1 MLYLVVVVLVALAV
15 PLRLPIGG
23 RPKAAM
29 PQLDHRI
36 LERLAPVAVAEAAE
50 AYSAVLLAGE
60 QSQDPMGT
68 VGEVH
73 LLQIAGVAL
82 GDTVPQVVE
91 AADHE
96 PCCGRDYSSAQ
107 QGVAARQLQVQKG
120 GLHPEEHHLLHEGHQ
135 LALPYQLWVWWYPK
149 RVDGYT
155 IPSTRDEEVLLSGPT
170 K

>member
-1 MLYLVVVVLVALAV
+1 MLYLAVVVVLVALAL
-15 PLRLPIGG
+15 PLRLPTGG

-29 PQLDHRI
+29 PQPDHRI
-36 LERLAPVAVAEAAE
+36 LERLAPVAVAEAVE
-50 AYSAVLLAGE
+50 AYSAVLLVGE

-68 VGEVH
+68 VGEVR
-73 LLQIAGVAL
+73 LLQIVGVAP

-96 PCCGRDYSSAQ
+96 PCCGGDYSSVQ

-120 GLHPEEHHLLHEGHQ
+120 ALDPEEQHLLHEEHP
-135 LALPYQLWVWWYPK
+135 LALPYQLSVWWYPK

-155 IPSTRDEEVLLSGPT
+155 NPSTGDG
-170 K
+170 